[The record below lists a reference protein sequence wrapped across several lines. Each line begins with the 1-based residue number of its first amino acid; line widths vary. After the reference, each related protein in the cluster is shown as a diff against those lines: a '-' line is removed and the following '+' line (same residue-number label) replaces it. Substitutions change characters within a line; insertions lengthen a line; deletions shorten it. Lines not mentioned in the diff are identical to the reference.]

1 MVGDGI
7 NDAPALAQADV
18 GIAIGAGTD
27 VAIESAGVILVG
39 DRPDDVLNALT
50 LGKASYRTLT
60 GNVIVAVLFNVV
72 GMLFAA
78 FGYVTPLFAVLFMVV
93 SIFAILLNTLRLR
106 WMKLEREAVPEH
118 APLAEREFLIPNMVC
133 EGCAT
138 KIQQSLQAVPGVQEV
153 RPKVAQKHVQVTY
166 EPAKVPVERLKEVIG
181 QAGFTA
187 LET

>member
-1 MVGDGI
+1 M
-7 NDAPALAQADV
+7 
-18 GIAIGAGTD
+18 
-27 VAIESAGVILVG
+27 
-39 DRPDDVLNALT
+39 T

-133 EGCAT
+133 EG
-138 KIQQSLQAVPGVQEV
+138 
-153 RPKVAQKHVQVTY
+153 
-166 EPAKVPVERLKEVIG
+166 
-181 QAGFTA
+181 
-187 LET
+187 